1 MKSNKF
7 IKTLTA
13 SNKDIKKARAVMVSE
28 DVLDASEELVRNI
41 RQKKRELERRLMNLS
56 DMNRD
61 SELSLKV
68 VKDNFDAKAWVKEIQ
83 EIKIEL
89 ANIRVELELAE
100 ETHNEW
106 FSEDE
111 AEAKDV
117 KYENLS

>member
-111 AEAKDV
+111 TEAKDV
-117 KYENLS
+117 KDENLS